1 MDMAQSGPGQTGIPT
16 KKGAVLPNG
25 NTAPENRTGKCLL
38 VLDNFLGVAG
48 NHQLLVGSDDQGA
61 DLCAPGSDLAHV
73 AHRMLVLLGVGN
85 GDTEEDMKYI
95 ADKII
100 KLRIFSDEND
110 KMNLSLEDV
119 GGSMLVISQFTLYG
133 DCSHGR
139 RPYFGNAME
148 PVSANEMYEKF
159 VAYIKEQGIHTETGE
174 FGADMKVSLTNDGPV
189 TIILESKN

>member
-1 MDMAQSGPGQTGIPT
+1 MR
-16 KKGAVLPNG
+16 AVVQRVTNADVKIYGRVNG
-25 NTAPENRTGKCLL
+25 KI
-38 VLDNFLGVAG
+38 
-48 NHQLLVGSDDQGA
+48 DDG
-61 DLCAPGSDLAHV
+61 L
-73 AHRMLVLLGVGN
+73 LVLLGVGN

>member
-1 MDMAQSGPGQTGIPT
+1 MR
-16 KKGAVLPNG
+16 AVVQRVTNADVKIDGRVNG
-25 NTAPENRTGKCLL
+25 KI
-38 VLDNFLGVAG
+38 DNGL
-48 NHQLLVGSDDQGA
+48 
-61 DLCAPGSDLAHV
+61 
-73 AHRMLVLLGVGN
+73 LVLLGVGN
-85 GDTEEDMKYI
+85 SDTEEDMKYI

-159 VAYIKEQGIHTETGE
+159 VAYIREQGIHTETGE

>member
-1 MDMAQSGPGQTGIPT
+1 MR
-16 KKGAVLPNG
+16 AVVQRVTNADVKIDGRVNG
-25 NTAPENRTGKCLL
+25 KI
-38 VLDNFLGVAG
+38 DNGL
-48 NHQLLVGSDDQGA
+48 
-61 DLCAPGSDLAHV
+61 
-73 AHRMLVLLGVGN
+73 LVLLGVGN
-85 GDTEEDMKYI
+85 GDTEEDMKHI

-189 TIILESKN
+189 SYTHLTLPTTPYV

>member
-1 MDMAQSGPGQTGIPT
+1 MR
-16 KKGAVLPNG
+16 AVVQRVTNADVKIDGRVNG
-25 NTAPENRTGKCLL
+25 KI
-38 VLDNFLGVAG
+38 DNGL
-48 NHQLLVGSDDQGA
+48 
-61 DLCAPGSDLAHV
+61 
-73 AHRMLVLLGVGN
+73 LVLLGVGN
-85 GDTEEDMKYI
+85 CDTEEDMKYI

-159 VAYIKEQGIHTETGE
+159 VAYIREQGIHTETGE
-174 FGADMKVSLTNDGPV
+174 FGADMKVLLTNDGPV

>member
-1 MDMAQSGPGQTGIPT
+1 MR
-16 KKGAVLPNG
+16 AVVQRVTNADVKIDGRVNG
-25 NTAPENRTGKCLL
+25 KI
-38 VLDNFLGVAG
+38 DNGL
-48 NHQLLVGSDDQGA
+48 
-61 DLCAPGSDLAHV
+61 
-73 AHRMLVLLGVGN
+73 LVLLGVGN

-95 ADKII
+95 ADKIV

>member
-1 MDMAQSGPGQTGIPT
+1 MR
-16 KKGAVLPNG
+16 AVVQRVTNADVKIDGRVNG
-25 NTAPENRTGKCLL
+25 KI
-38 VLDNFLGVAG
+38 
-48 NHQLLVGSDDQGA
+48 DDG
-61 DLCAPGSDLAHV
+61 L
-73 AHRMLVLLGVGN
+73 LVLLGVGN

-139 RPYFGNAME
+139 QPYFGNAME

-159 VAYIKEQGIHTETGE
+159 VAYIREQGIHTETGE

>member
-1 MDMAQSGPGQTGIPT
+1 MR
-16 KKGAVLPNG
+16 AVVQRVTNADVKIDGRVNG
-25 NTAPENRTGKCLL
+25 KI
-38 VLDNFLGVAG
+38 
-48 NHQLLVGSDDQGA
+48 DDG
-61 DLCAPGSDLAHV
+61 L
-73 AHRMLVLLGVGN
+73 LVLLGVGN

-100 KLRIFSDEND
+100 KLRIVSDEND

-159 VAYIKEQGIHTETGE
+159 VAYIREQGIHTETGE

>member
-1 MDMAQSGPGQTGIPT
+1 MR
-16 KKGAVLPNG
+16 AVVQRVTNADVKIDGRVNG
-25 NTAPENRTGKCLL
+25 KI
-38 VLDNFLGVAG
+38 
-48 NHQLLVGSDDQGA
+48 DDG
-61 DLCAPGSDLAHV
+61 L
-73 AHRMLVLLGVGN
+73 LVLLGVGN

-139 RPYFGNAME
+139 RSYFGNAME

-159 VAYIKEQGIHTETGE
+159 VAYIRTRYTYRNGRIRCGYESVAYKRRTCYNNFGEQE
-174 FGADMKVSLTNDGPV
+174 LR
-189 TIILESKN
+189 L